1 MNPLQK
7 TREGVGSAW
16 RKSRDGSKRTAGWV
30 TGGIGGAFG
39 KARASGSDATVGVR
53 DAVAGAADRS
63 GGASL
68 WQRAK
73 ANGWSVAAIILG
85 GLLLVTWIAWTVYV
99 WSENG
104 SAAGLGVLISWPAVI
119 AALALIAAP
128 FVVAA
133 VLIRRMSGES
143 EPALAGAAGGSTET
157 AAVKAEESEDERAED
172 QEAAENEADDAD
184 EGDEGDEAED
194 EQPED
199 SAGEDGEVD
208 DDESDKDSDDEAA

>member
-1 MNPLQK
+1 MPGVNPLQK

-16 RKSRDGSKRTAGWV
+16 RKSRDGTKRTAGWV

-39 KARASGSDATVGVR
+39 KARVSGSDATVGVR

-73 ANGWSVAAIILG
+73 ANGWSVAAIVLG

-133 VLIRRMSGES
+133 VLIRRMSGEG

-157 AAVKAEESEDERAED
+157 AAVKAEESEDGRAED
-172 QEAAENEADDAD
+172 QEAAENEADEA
-184 EGDEGDEAED
+184 DEAED

-199 SAGEDGEVD
+199 SAGEDDEAD
-208 DDESDKDSDDEAA
+208 DDESDKDSDDKAA